1 MSTGSHFNANFYVN
15 YVQSPLFPGVE
26 GVDGVFRAPDQP
38 VSDAQNTESGGYSLG
53 VSHVTEAPGHA
64 ALSCGFNTAR

>member
-38 VSDAQNTESGGYSLG
+38 CQ
-53 VSHVTEAPGHA
+53 
-64 ALSCGFNTAR
+64 